1 MSVMFDYSLLLLFPA
16 AMAFAGAM
24 DMLTMTIPNR
34 VSLLLIGAFLLAT
47 PLAGLGLHDFLTHVG
62 AGLLVLAFGFA
73 IFAAGW
79 IGGGDIKLLA
89 ASALWLGFDNLLP
102 YLLLVTVLGGQLALA
117 AVVLRSYFPEG
128 SLRAPRW
135 LLRLQ
140 AKETGIPYGL
150 AIAGAALW
158 LYPKTQLFHGLAF

>member
-1 MSVMFDYSLLLLFPA
+1 MFDYSLLLLFPA

-34 VSLLLIGAFLLAT
+34 VSLLLLGAFLVAV
-47 PLAGLGLHDFLTHVG
+47 PAAGLGLDAFLNHLG
-62 AGLLVLAFGFA
+62 AGLLVFVVGFA

-79 IGGGDIKLLA
+79 IGGGDVKLLA
-89 ASALWLGFDNLLP
+89 ASALWIGLDNLFP
-102 YLLLVTVLGGQLALA
+102 YLFLVTILGGQLALIFL
-117 AVVLRSYFPEG
+117 VLRGYFPEG
-128 SLRAPRW
+128 SVRAPVW

-140 AKETGIPYGL
+140 AKETGVPYGL

-158 LYPKTQLFHGLAF
+158 LYPSTMLFKGLAF